1 VSENADQPETPARRA
16 VRDHLADT
24 DRAER
29 GLRERKKILMRQLI
43 SDTAT
48 LLFLEKGFDE
58 VRVSEVAAACDVSE
72 QTVYNYFPTKESL
85 VLDRE
90 EKSAEE
96 IRRAL
101 GPGATATPVDAVVAI
116 LTDEINQFVEY
127 LNSSDHTKLS
137 EILLF
142 NELIESTPSLRAARS
157 DMIERL
163 AQVAAEAMATRAGLD
178 PSDPEPQIAAD
189 ALLGLWRFYYRA
201 IIKHSSG
208 SLTIEQMR
216 DAVLDEVRRAARL
229 LDSGL
234 WSFAT
239 VVQDN
244 GRQQFQVALDA
255 SNDARKQ
262 VLLAMKQAKD
272 AWRQLKSDVET
283 RTREEAV
290 AHQRA
295 RVNKGSVHA
304 QAHQKAHLEA
314 MEIRLQAQ
322 QMKRELKEAARRA
335 RKPPR

>member
-1 VSENADQPETPARRA
+1 
-16 VRDHLADT
+16 
-24 DRAER
+24 
-29 GLRERKKILMRQLI
+29 
-43 SDTAT
+43 
-48 LLFLEKGFDE
+48 
-58 VRVSEVAAACDVSE
+58 
-72 QTVYNYFPTKESL
+72 L

-163 AQVAAEAMATRAGLD
+163 AQVAAESMAARAGLD